1 MLGGKR
7 SMALTFAAD
16 LSDSDGLKEDESRLQ
31 DEIDIG
37 GDVDEQLDAT
47 AARWRLT
54 FKSESKCSEKFF
66 PSFVLS

>member
-1 MLGGKR
+1 
-7 SMALTFAAD
+7 MALTFAAD

-54 FKSESKCSEKFF
+54 FKSESKCSESTF